1 MQAAKEAIKQFYPAS
16 VSVKQQQTTWQGIH
30 KRVRSGTDKD
40 NGSKYL
46 SSWTSSP
53 FNRRKTIPS
62 TGNLKH

>member
-16 VSVKQQQTTWQGIH
+16 ASVKQQQTAWQGVH
-30 KRVRSGTDKD
+30 NGVRSGTDNV
-40 NGSKYL
+40 NGSKDL

-53 FNRRKTIPS
+53 FNRRKTVPS

>member
-16 VSVKQQQTTWQGIH
+16 VPIKQQRTTWQATH
-30 KRVRSGTDKD
+30 KDVRSGTDNV

-53 FNRRKTIPS
+53 LNRRKTVPS
-62 TGNLKH
+62 SRNLKH